1 MGPIL
6 SIFVDWAQEKVVK
19 PNVSFKIR
27 IESTCKFKVKKKI
40 MPFET
45 KTSGHIAPQSFNS
58 NIMDTSTSY
67 KSCTSSQQDD
77 YGGNEK
83 RSILSDLPHMYEP
96 HLTPNL
102 SSIQAATSRFSVP
115 WSPRTRWGMPWAM
128 LSTTRIPVTKSWK
141 SINKGMYDD
150 APAFEA

>member
-6 SIFVDWAQEKVVK
+6 SIFVDRAQEKVVKK

-27 IESTCKFKVKKKI
+27 IESTRKFKVKKKI

-45 KTSGHIAPQSFNS
+45 KTSGHVAPQSFNS
-58 NIMDTSTSY
+58 NIMDTSTLY

-77 YGGNEK
+77 YRGNEK

-96 HLTPNL
+96 RSTPNL
-102 SSIQAATSRFSVP
+102 SSIQAATSKFSVP
-115 WSPRTRWGMPWAM
+115 WSPRTRRGMP
-128 LSTTRIPVTKSWK
+128 
-141 SINKGMYDD
+141 
-150 APAFEA
+150 